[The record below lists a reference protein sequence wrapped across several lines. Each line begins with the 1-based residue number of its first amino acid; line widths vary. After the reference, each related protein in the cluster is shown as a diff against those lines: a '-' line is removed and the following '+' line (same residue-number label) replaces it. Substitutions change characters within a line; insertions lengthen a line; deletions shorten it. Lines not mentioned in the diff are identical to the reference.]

1 MKGDAVIKG
10 YYTASGYVGFL
21 IDGRRMLFATEGEYR
36 EYIEDV
42 VK

>member
-21 IDGRRMLFATEGEYR
+21 NNGKRMLFATEQECK
-36 EYIEDV
+36 EYIEDSME
-42 VK
+42 